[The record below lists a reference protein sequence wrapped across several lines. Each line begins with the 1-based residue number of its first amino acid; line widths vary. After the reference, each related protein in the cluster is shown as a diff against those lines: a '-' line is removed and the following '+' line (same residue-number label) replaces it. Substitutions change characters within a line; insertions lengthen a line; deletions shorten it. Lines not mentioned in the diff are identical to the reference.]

1 VRPGGI
7 VAAIDA
13 RTATRR
19 FDPDAVGRLVDR
31 ITPTLA
37 AAHRGRLY
45 LDLVT
50 SIARE
55 QGEPAIAARLE
66 GVRLVRR

>member
-1 VRPGGI
+1 MNIATLDILRCPYCGG
-7 VAAIDA
+7 
-13 RTATRR
+13 R
-19 FDPDAVGRLVDR
+19 
-31 ITPTLA
+31 
-37 AAHRGRLY
+37 

-50 SIARE
+50 SLARE